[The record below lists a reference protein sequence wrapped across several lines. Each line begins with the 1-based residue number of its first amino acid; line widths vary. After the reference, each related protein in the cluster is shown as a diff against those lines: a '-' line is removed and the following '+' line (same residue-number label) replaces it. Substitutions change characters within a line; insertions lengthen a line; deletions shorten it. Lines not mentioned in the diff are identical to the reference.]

1 MNEEKKHRV
10 CPVEKAGILDF
21 GLRRLLQNPGQIL
34 RPHIGEGMAV
44 LDLGCGPGFFTLEMA
59 RRVGKTGMVVAADLQ
74 QGMLDIVKKKLAD
87 SGLAGRVKFSL
98 TRREGTGL
106 AERFDFILVFYMLHE
121 VPDQARFLA
130 EIRSLLKPGGRVLL
144 AEPKWHVTQD
154 EFLAAIA
161 VMERVGFAVLE
172 RPKIRFSRSVL
183 IGAAAGASGPPAAK
197 EGAHG

>member
-10 CPVEKAGILDF
+10 CPVEKAGILDS
-21 GLRRLLQNPGQIL
+21 GLRRLIQNPEKIL
-34 RPHIGEGMAV
+34 RPYIKEGMKV
-44 LDLGCGPGFFTLEMA
+44 LDLGCGPGFFTIPMA
-59 RRVGKTGMVVAADLQ
+59 RLVGKSGMVVAADLQ
-74 QGMLDIVKKKLAD
+74 QGMFDILKKKLAD
-87 SGLAGRVKFSL
+87 TGLAGRVKFNL

-130 EIRSLLKPGGRVLL
+130 EILSLLKPGGKALL
-144 AEPKWHVTQD
+144 VEPRWHVTQE

-172 RPKIRFSRSVL
+172 RPKIRFSRVVL
-183 IGAAAGASGPPAAK
+183 IGHAEAGKAGSAT
-197 EGAHG
+197 